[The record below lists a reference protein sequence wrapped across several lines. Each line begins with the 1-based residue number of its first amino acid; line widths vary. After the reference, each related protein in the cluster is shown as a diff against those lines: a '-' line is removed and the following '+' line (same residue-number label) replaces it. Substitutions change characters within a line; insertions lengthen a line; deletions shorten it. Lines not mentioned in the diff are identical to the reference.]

1 MCKKLLRP
9 EEPQA
14 KKRWLS
20 PTLAT
25 GGHLQATRATE
36 QEEGNNQERSPRKK
50 GTFPQVRKHSLSKA
64 AFLFKKDKEGR
75 SRNDLRDLRDL
86 G

>member
-1 MCKKLLRP
+1 MLRP

-36 QEEGNNQERSPRKK
+36 QEEGNNQERPPRKK
-50 GTFPQVRKHSLSKA
+50 ETFPQARKHSLSKA
-64 AFLFKKDKEGR
+64 AFLFGKDKEGR
-75 SRNDLRDLRDL
+75 SRDDQRDLEDL